1 MTAVAARLRAWN
13 KTLDDS
19 VDVRA
24 LAVLRI
30 AIGPVVLLHL
40 RPFLTAAR
48 DGIIYSDRFTLPF
61 WDWYPE
67 LPRTAY
73 VILLWLIV
81 ATALMLSVGLFTR
94 TMAWLTAGGV
104 AYNVFLSQIHFRH
117 NRAFLIILLIGLA
130 VLRSGRTMSLDAL
143 RARRRGTPLDSRGGS
158 RLALTVLR
166 LEIAAVYM
174 ASGFSKLV
182 DSDWWGGTVTRLRIE
197 RYRPRLAEVGIPDTI
212 IDVLADP
219 GFQAA
224 AAKVL
229 VLMEL
234 FIGLGLLVSRSRK
247 AAIWVAI
254 PFHISIQFSAA
265 VQVFSLA
272 ALAAL
277 FVWVDRPAHQR
288 VVHVGEKWIAPIRM
302 LDWTGRFRLV
312 PSTDPMMV
320 EGDGL
325 SRTGPTARWFVLSRL
340 PLTFWLAAPVQLLRR
355 SQERPPAPIGVPF

>member
-1 MTAVAARLRAWN
+1 MTRLAARLRAWN
-13 KTLDDS
+13 RTLDDP

-24 LAVLRI
+24 LAVLRLAI
-30 AIGPVVLLHL
+30 APVVLLHL

-61 WDWYPE
+61 WAWYPE

-73 VILLWLIV
+73 VVLLWLIV
-81 ATALMLSVGLFTR
+81 ATALMLSLGLFTR

-130 VLRSGRTMSLDAL
+130 VLHSGRTMSLDAF

-166 LEIAAVYM
+166 VEVAAVYL

-182 DSDWWGGTVTRLRIE
+182 DPDWWGGTVTRLRIE
-197 RYRPRLAEVGIPDTI
+197 RYRPRLSEVGIPDAI
-212 IDVLADP
+212 VDVLADP
-219 GFQAA
+219 GFQAVT
-224 AAKVL
+224 AKVL
-229 VLMEL
+229 VLMGL
-234 FIGLGLLVSRSRK
+234 FIGLGLLVSRTRK

-254 PFHISIQFSAA
+254 PFHISIQISAA
-265 VQVFSLA
+265 VQVFSIA

-277 FVWVDRPAHQR
+277 FVWVDRPARQR
-288 VVHVGEKWIAPIRM
+288 VVRVKEKWIAPIRW

-312 PSTDPMMV
+312 PSTSPMTV
-320 EGDGL
+320 DGDGL
-325 SRTGPTARWFVLSRL
+325 SREGPTARWFVLSRL

-355 SQERPPAPIGVPF
+355 G

>member
-1 MTAVAARLRAWN
+1 
-13 KTLDDS
+13 
-19 VDVRA
+19 
-24 LAVLRI
+24 
-30 AIGPVVLLHL
+30 
-40 RPFLTAAR
+40 
-48 DGIIYSDRFTLPF
+48 
-61 WDWYPE
+61 
-67 LPRTAY
+67 
-73 VILLWLIV
+73 
-81 ATALMLSVGLFTR
+81 
-94 TMAWLTAGGV
+94 
-104 AYNVFLSQIHFRH
+104 
-117 NRAFLIILLIGLA
+117 
-130 VLRSGRTMSLDAL
+130 
-143 RARRRGTPLDSRGGS
+143 
-158 RLALTVLR
+158 LALTVLR
-166 LEIAAVYM
+166 VEIAAVYL

-197 RYRPRLAEVGIPDTI
+197 RYRPRLSEVGIPDVI

-254 PFHISIQFSAA
+254 PFHISIQLSAA
-265 VQVFSLA
+265 VQVFSVA

-288 VVHVGEKWIAPIRM
+288 VVHVGEKWIPPIRL

-312 PSTDPMMV
+312 PSTGPMTV
-320 EGDGL
+320 DDDGL
-325 SRTGPTARWFVLSRL
+325 RRAGPTARWFVLSRL

-355 SQERPPAPIGVPF
+355 S